1 MATGIQVRPDTKTE
15 KFSHDVIHKDIKSML
30 EALKIKDYQVVVI
43 TDGGNGA
50 YAYEGK
56 NYYYC
61 PTFPS
66 EVISTL
72 GAGDSFAS
80 TFCAALYRNG
90 KNVGNALMYGSVNS
104 ASVVSKFGATEG
116 LLTFEEIEARLKNRP
131 DYTYLLG

>member
-30 EALKIKDYQVVVI
+30 QTLKMKDYQVVVI

-56 NYYYC
+56 SFYYC

-66 EVISTL
+66 DVISTL
-72 GAGDSFAS
+72 GAGDAFAS
-80 TFCAALYRNG
+80 TFCATLLKKGINIG
-90 KNVGNALMYGSVNS
+90 EALMYASVNS
-104 ASVVSKFGATEG
+104 SAVVSKFGATEG
-116 LLTFEEIEARLKNRP
+116 LLTFEEIEDRLKAHP
-131 DYTYLLG
+131 DFTYLLA